1 MPTISTSLNS
11 SGLLKVNGTF
21 DEITHTTKKVTP
33 NTVYASEF
41 DETQFLPGAD
51 DLRSTTN
58 VSFGTGLKAFVID
71 QIITSNNGYVAGT
84 RIRATHTSGYMEGL
98 LVSYT
103 GSNLTLNVDVNT
115 GTVGNSVSTWY
126 FTRSVAERD
135 TNTGK
140 VLVSNT
146 GGFDEWSGIPYVDST
161 LVAAY
166 DVANDDGYAENG
178 FALRDL
184 FSTNHGSLKITT
196 TFLTQ
201 NFKQSYYIPPDRGTG
216 TLTTLFGT
224 PDNVSAFDDNAERL
238 ITFPTGYNR
247 VFNGQFYTQGYL
259 DANSWFTFGTTGGV
273 HAGNASN
280 PSVPSLHLTSVDSSS
295 TDNSL
300 VYIGQ
305 EEYVDPHLGTVVRVR
320 YQGNRLWNIGNLA
333 TTTDYDLYFIKNK
346 PGLHLWV
353 LRKFTPDNNT
363 EQFGWSNGANWL
375 FVGYVQGT
383 VNRGTLL
390 NPQPAAGVGYYF
402 PYINQYDSANGGSI
416 LFTVTNTVASGDEL
430 WGQLPDSLLNNR
442 PTGSISA
449 WIKPTA
455 ITRVANY
462 HDQGS
467 AITGRQLTGTGTWGV
482 FSIGAYADSNGNNQA
497 GTTGKLYWHPRNG
510 IVPAQSTANLTLG
523 QVYHVTVTWSAT
535 NCKFYINGVL
545 DSTTNGDYGIP
556 STAAA
561 TDGTTL
567 GVWKYGGENYFPF
580 SGNIYAIS
588 FYSSQLSDEQVD
600 LNYNALKRRYVA
612 EPTPNIELLIVG
624 AGGGGGGWTTTD
636 TTAGGGGGGGAV
648 YTNSSVSI
656 NVGTTYNIS
665 VGIGG
670 SGGTS
675 QIPAAPSGGSS
686 SAFGFTA
693 VGGVG
698 GAMGRGYNSYSG
710 SNASNG
716 ASAGGGAAGSS
727 GGTAVAPGGN
737 GGPGSSYTFDQ
748 YRGGGGGGR
757 GGPGISGVS
766 GGHGGLGYQ
775 WVDGNYYAAGG
786 GGGYS
791 PGTIGNIVNNSPG
804 GNGGSGVGG
813 TGGGY
818 VASVQVAP
826 TPGSNG
832 SGGGG
837 GSLSN
842 NSGSAGGDG
851 VVALRYPDNYR
862 QAVTVTGTYTYTNSG
877 GYHYYKWTSGS
888 GTISF

>member
-41 DETQFLPGAD
+41 DETQSLSAGVAQ
-51 DLRSTTN
+51 RETN
-58 VSFGTGLKAFVID
+58 DGK
-71 QIITSNNGYVAGT
+71 
-84 RIRATHTSGYMEGL
+84 L
-98 LVSYT
+98 LV
-103 GSNLTLNVDVNT
+103 
-115 GTVGNSVSTWY
+115 
-126 FTRSVAERD
+126 A
-135 TNTGK
+135 
-140 VLVSNT
+140 NT

-166 DVANDDGYAENG
+166 DVANDNGYAENG

-201 NFKQSYYIPPDRGTG
+201 NFKQSYYIPSDRGTG

-224 PDNVSAFDDNAERL
+224 PDNVSSFDDSAERL

-280 PSVPSLHLTSVDSSS
+280 PSVPSLHLTSVDNSS

-305 EEYVDPHLGTVVRVR
+305 EEYVDPHLGTVLRVR

-333 TTTDYDLYFIKNK
+333 FTTDYDLYFIKNK

-353 LRKFTPDNNT
+353 LRKFTPDDNA

-375 FVGYVQGT
+375 FVGYVAGAT
-383 VNRGTLL
+383 NRGTLL

-462 HDQGS
+462 HDQGF
-467 AITGRQLTGTGTWGV
+467 AITARQLDGTGTWGV
-482 FSIGAYADSNGNNQA
+482 FSITAYVDSAGSNQQ

-510 IVPAQSTANLTLG
+510 IAPAQSTANLTLG
-523 QVYHVTVTWSAT
+523 QIYHVTVTWSAT

-545 DSTTNGDYGIP
+545 DSTTNGDYSIP
-556 STAAA
+556 NTTAA
-561 TDGTTL
+561 TFGTTL

-612 EPTPNIELLIVG
+612 EPTPSIDLLIV
-624 AGGGGGGWTTTD
+624 GGGGGGGGYPAGTNN
-636 TTAGGGGGGGAV
+636 TAGGGGGGGAV
-648 YTNSSVSI
+648 YTNSSVSV
-656 NVGTTYNIS
+656 NVGTTYNVS
-665 VGIGG
+665 VGGGG
-670 SGGTS
+670 SGGTT
-675 QIPAAPSGGSS
+675 QVPKAPDGGSS

-698 GAMGRGYNSYSG
+698 GGQGSAYSSYTG
-710 SNASNG
+710 SAASNG
-716 ASAGGGAAGSS
+716 ASAGGGAGSS
-727 GGTAVAPGGN
+727 AGGAATAPGGN

-766 GGHGGLGYQ
+766 GGNGGLGYQ
-775 WVDGNYYAAGG
+775 WVDGNYYAGGG

-791 PGTIGNIVNNSPG
+791 SGLPSNIVNNSPG

-818 VASVQVAP
+818 VAGVQVAP

-842 NSGSAGGDG
+842 NSGSSGGNG